1 MSAVTAAAEPVASPA
16 LAVVDDPLELAH
28 YTRWTVGPAGQR
40 LGESALQLEGMHC
53 AACAGIIEAALMRV
67 PGVHQAQVSAAGERA
82 TVQWDPE
89 QTRASALIAA
99 VRGAGY
105 DAVPD
110 AAAPAR
116 AQRRLAHRR
125 ALWRLFVAGFCA
137 MQVMMM
143 ATPSY
148 VAAPGELSDEMRQLL
163 NWGSWLLSLPVMLF
177 SAGPFFSG
185 AWRAL
190 RTRHIGMDVP
200 VTLGIVI
207 TFVASTGATFSPQG
221 VFGHEVY
228 FDSLT
233 MFISFLLG
241 SRYVELLARHRAADA
256 LEAQLACLP
265 QTAWRLDADGGQEEV
280 SVRRLRVGD
289 LLKVPVG
296 QAFAA
301 DGMIESGHSDADESL
316 LSGESAPVPKHP
328 GDTAIAG
335 SINRG
340 APVLLR
346 VQRTGADT
354 RFEAMVSMMRSAMSQ
369 RPAAARVADRWAAPF
384 LWTVLVLAAG
394 AAAVWS
400 VIDPGRAVWVA
411 VSVLI
416 VTCPC
421 ALSLAAPATLVAA
434 ARGLA
439 RRGVMLQRLDALEP
453 LARAQHVFLD
463 KTGTLTED
471 RLQVERMWLTEPG
484 RLHGAD
490 ENAVWAAAARL
501 ASWSS
506 HPLSAAVAASGPS
519 HAPADER
526 DARADEPAA
535 DELATLAWCAV
546 HEVPGQGL
554 SANDAE
560 GREWRLGSP
569 AWVLSSVGSGLMA
582 GQNLGPPQQAT
593 GLQSAEKQSEVEPS
607 RVAFGPAGEI
617 WATFDFQEMLRPGT
631 ADAVQALLRDGANVT
646 LLTGDVPARA
656 KELAQRL
663 GLQQVVAA
671 ATPQAK
677 LAAVAAAQAQG
688 HCVLMVGDGIND
700 APVLARADVSL
711 AMGQGALVSR
721 GQADAVVTSNHLGDL
736 VRARATAR
744 KALAI
749 VHQNM
754 WWAAGYNAIC
764 IPLALVGWL
773 PPWAAGLGMA
783 SSSLVVV
790 LNSLRAAR

>member
-1 MSAVTAAAEPVASPA
+1 MPAVTAAAEPVASPA
-16 LAVVDDPLELAH
+16 LAVLDDPLELAH
-28 YTRWTVGPAGQR
+28 YTRWTLGPAGQR

-53 AACAGIIEAALMRV
+53 AACAGIIESALMRV
-67 PGVHQAQVSAAGERA
+67 PGVHQAQVSAAAERA
-82 TVQWDPE
+82 SVQWDPE

-99 VRGAGY
+99 VRAAGY

-116 AQRRLAHRR
+116 ALRRLAHRR

-148 VAAPGELSDEMRQLL
+148 VAGPGELSDEMRQLL

-177 SAGPFFSG
+177 SAGPFFAG

-200 VTLGIVI
+200 VSLGIAI

-241 SRYVELLARHRAADA
+241 ARYVELLARHRAADA

-265 QTAWRLDADGGQEEV
+265 QTAWRLDADGRQEEV
-280 SVRRLRVGD
+280 SVQRLRAGD

-301 DGMIESGHSDADESL
+301 DGVVESGHTEADESL
-316 LSGESAPVPKHP
+316 LSGESAPVSKRV
-328 GDTAIAG
+328 GDSAIAG

-340 APVLLR
+340 SPVLVR
-346 VQRTGADT
+346 VQRVGADT
-354 RFEAMVSMMRSAMSQ
+354 RFEAMVSMMRGAMSQ

-384 LWTVLVLAAG
+384 LWAVLVLSAG

-400 VIDPGRAVWVA
+400 VIDPARAVWVA

-471 RLQVERMWLTEPG
+471 RMQVQRLNLTEQA
-484 RLHGAD
+484 RLQGAEED
-490 ENAVWAAAARL
+490 AVGSAAASL

-506 HPLSAAVAASGPS
+506 HPLSQALAASMGGA
-519 HAPADER
+519 APAAER
-526 DARADEPAA
+526 MAA
-535 DELATLAWCAV
+535 PWREV
-546 HEVPGQGL
+546 QEVPGQGL
-554 SANDAE
+554 AAIDEA

-569 AWVLSSVGSGLMA
+569 AWVLARVEAWTASGDDVDPAAPGAGLSDAGS
-582 GQNLGPPQQAT
+582 Q
-593 GLQSAEKQSEVEPS
+593 S
-607 RVAFGPAGEI
+607 RVAFGPRGDI
-617 WATFDFQEMLRPGT
+617 WATFDFEEMLRPGT
-631 ADAVQALLRDGANVT
+631 ADAVRALLREGTEVT

-656 KELAQRL
+656 QALAQRL
-663 GLQQVVAA
+663 GLLQVVAA
-671 ATPQAK
+671 ATPEAK

-688 HCVLMVGDGIND
+688 QCVLMVGDGIND

-721 GQADAVVTSNHLGDL
+721 GQADAVVTSNDLGDL

-744 KALAI
+744 KALSI
-749 VHQNM
+749 VRQNM
-754 WWAAGYNAIC
+754 GWAAGYNAVC
-764 IPLALVGWL
+764 IPLALLGWL

-790 LNSLRAAR
+790 LNALRAAR